1 MELSN
6 QTLTARGVAL
16 SKELDEAC
24 EKLDDAESRF
34 AEAEHA
40 YKMASSNARM
50 SVQARYAD
58 KGVKLTVQEKED
70 MAFVQTSDQHLALVT
85 ADAYVRAARMNV
97 KRVQTQVDIWRSLN
111 SSQRAAMELV

>member
-16 SKELDEAC
+16 SKELDSAW
-24 EKLDDAESRF
+24 EKLEDAETRF

-58 KGVKLTVQEKED
+58 KGVKLTVQEKDD
-70 MAFVQTSDQHLALVT
+70 MAFVQTSDQHLAFVT
-85 ADAYVRAARMNV
+85 ADAYVRAARANL
-97 KRVQTQVDIWRSLN
+97 KRVQVQVDIWRSLN